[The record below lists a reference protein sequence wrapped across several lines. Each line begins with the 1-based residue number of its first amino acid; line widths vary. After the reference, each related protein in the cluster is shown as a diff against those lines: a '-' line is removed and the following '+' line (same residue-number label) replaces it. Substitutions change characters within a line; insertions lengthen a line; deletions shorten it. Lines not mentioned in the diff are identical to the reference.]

1 MILGWVYS
9 WLGHIGLSIILLSV
23 IVKILLYPLSRLA
36 EKWQSEVNEI
46 QAWLQPRLKEIK
58 AQYTGEEAHKRT
70 LALYKEKKVSPM
82 FTFKSLAGLLIQIPV
97 FIAVF
102 DMLGESILLKQQSF
116 LWIKDLSMPD
126 HWMNLPF
133 LIPFFGES
141 FNLLPLLM
149 MLVTALGAFFFQDQ
163 HLKGTLLKQQKR
175 KLYLMAFA
183 FFILF
188 YTFPAGMVLYWTTA
202 NSLQLIKAL
211 VVKHKT

>member
-1 MILGWVYS
+1 
-9 WLGHIGLSIILLSV
+9 
-23 IVKILLYPLSRLA
+23 
-36 EKWQSEVNEI
+36 
-46 QAWLQPRLKEIK
+46 
-58 AQYTGEEAHKRT
+58 
-70 LALYKEKKVSPM
+70 
-82 FTFKSLAGLLIQIPV
+82 
-97 FIAVF
+97 
-102 DMLGESILLKQQSF
+102 
-116 LWIKDLSMPD
+116 
-126 HWMNLPF
+126 MNLPF

>member
-1 MILGWVYS
+1 
-9 WLGHIGLSIILLSV
+9 
-23 IVKILLYPLSRLA
+23 
-36 EKWQSEVNEI
+36 
-46 QAWLQPRLKEIK
+46 
-58 AQYTGEEAHKRT
+58 
-70 LALYKEKKVSPM
+70 
-82 FTFKSLAGLLIQIPV
+82 LIQIPV

-102 DMLGESILLKQQSF
+102 DMLGESILLKQQSL

-163 HLKGTLLKQQKR
+163 HLQGTLLKQQKR

-188 YTFPAGMVLYWTTA
+188 YTFPAGMVLYWTTS
-202 NSLQLIKAL
+202 NSLQLMKVIFL
-211 VVKHKT
+211 RCRTST